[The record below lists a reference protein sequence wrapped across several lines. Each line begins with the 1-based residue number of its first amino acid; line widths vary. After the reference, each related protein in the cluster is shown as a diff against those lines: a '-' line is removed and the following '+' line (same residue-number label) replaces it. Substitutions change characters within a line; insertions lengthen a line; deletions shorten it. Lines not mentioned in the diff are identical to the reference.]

1 MPKKKAVP
9 IENADP
15 VISETAFEEVLAAD
29 PVSAADPAPP
39 SEAVQA
45 AENDAASP
53 PSETPSQTDPVN
65 AADDW
70 ELDGDAEEGYDD
82 LLTEISLKA
91 ADEKE
96 TIPDLPPLL
105 LDQDSALEDDGEDEL
120 PIHNGSGIKGST
132 ERLLE
137 SLNLGG
143 DVLPVS
149 PRRTLFRSRDRI
161 LTINAR
167 DEVESAEEREA
178 TLWHDIQHA
187 YRTRRILSGSLD
199 SVERNEADRTLAIV
213 NYNGFRVVIPLSEM
227 LLDYGSGS
235 LPDLSAYEFRELQVR
250 RLYRRMGSEIDFIVK
265 GIENSSRSI
274 VASRK
279 EAMYRKRQSFYIDLD
294 VDGDPMIFEGRIVQA
309 RVVDVGRR
317 AVRVEA
323 FGVECTIRASAITR
337 SWFVNASEEY
347 DVGDTV
353 LVRVNGIEG
362 QDAEDLRIRADIRS
376 VLPDERSC
384 LSKCAIQGRY
394 VGKVTDVRAGV
405 FFLRLNNGVNAI
417 AHSCYDIRTPGRNDD
432 VSFVVTRLDGDHDN
446 AVGIITRIIRQNL

>member
-9 IENADP
+9 IEIADP
-15 VISETAFEEVLAAD
+15 VINETASEEVLAAD

-39 SEAVQA
+39 PDAVQA
-45 AENDAASP
+45 AENDAAP
-53 PSETPSQTDPVN
+53 PPGEAPPQTDPVN
-65 AADDW
+65 AVDDR

-82 LLTEISLKA
+82 LLNEISLKA
-91 ADEKE
+91 ADEKVV
-96 TIPDLPPLL
+96 IPNLPPLL
-105 LDQDSALEDDGEDEL
+105 LDQDSALEDGGEVEP

-137 SLNLGG
+137 SLNLGAA
-143 DVLPVS
+143 DLPSS

-187 YRTRRILSGSLD
+187 YRTHRILSGQLD
-199 SVERNEADRTLAIV
+199 SVERNEVDRTLAIV

-227 LLDYGSGS
+227 LLDYGTTN
-235 LPDLSAYEFRELQVR
+235 LADMSAYDIRELQVR
-250 RLYRRMGSEIDFIVK
+250 RLYRRMGSEIDFVVK

-274 VASRK
+274 VASRR
-279 EAMYRKRQSFYIDLD
+279 EAMYRKRQSFYFDLD
-294 VDGDPMIFEGRIVQA
+294 DDGIPMIFEGRIVQA
-309 RVVDVGRR
+309 RVVDVGRK

-323 FGVECTIRASAITR
+323 FGVECNIKASAITH
-337 SWFVNASEEY
+337 SWFVDASEKY

-353 LVRVNGIEG
+353 LVRVNVIEG
-362 QDAEDLRIRADIRS
+362 MSAEDLRIRADIRS
-376 VLPDERSC
+376 VQHDDSSC

-417 AHSCYDIRTPGRNDD
+417 AHSCYDLRTPGRNDD